1 MNYFFFIFIG
11 FLFYLFMHVPTF
23 PKKTIKA
30 IEQVIK
36 HLDDIGPNHTHQLY
50 AVSAIGKRW
59 RACYTLKGKGSKGGQ
74 PVKGIAVRSSLRS
87 AHPDCWNKDIAS
99 KASYIALQRIVDKIK
114 SRL

>member
-1 MNYFFFIFIG
+1 
-11 FLFYLFMHVPTF
+11 MHVPTF

-30 IEQVIK
+30 IEQIIK
-36 HLDDIGPNHTHQLY
+36 HLDDIGPNYTHQLY

-74 PVKGIAVRSSLRS
+74 PVKGVAVRSSLRS
-87 AHPDCWNKDIAS
+87 AHPDCWDEDITS